1 MSPPMVREGRLPRT
15 GGGMRLVLPGPPGSV
30 AGGPGARRLGAENLD
45 RSPDGQFYVDLR
57 GSTGE
62 SGPEPAA
69 EW

>member
-1 MSPPMVREGRLPRT
+1 
-15 GGGMRLVLPGPPGSV
+15 MRLVLPGPPGSV
-30 AGGPGARRLGAENLD
+30 AGGPGARRPGAEKLD
-45 RSPDGQFYVDLR
+45 RSPDGQFYVGLR